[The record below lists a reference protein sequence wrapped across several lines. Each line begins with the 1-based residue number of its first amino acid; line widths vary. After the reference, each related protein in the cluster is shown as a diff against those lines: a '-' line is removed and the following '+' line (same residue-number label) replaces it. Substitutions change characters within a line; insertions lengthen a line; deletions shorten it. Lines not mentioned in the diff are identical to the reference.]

1 VGVSLNTGER
11 QSEPKGVLMLITIL
25 VILVIVALAVFI
37 VRRVA

>member
-1 VGVSLNTGER
+1 VGGSPHAGEG
-11 QSEPKGVLMLITIL
+11 QSEQYGVLMLLTIL

>member
-1 VGVSLNTGER
+1 VGVSPHAVEG
-11 QSEPKGVLMLITIL
+11 QSELKGVLMLLTIL